1 MDSKEFS
8 KQLIREYD
16 IDVIDGGALRINDA
30 APLPEEVDYNNDDIV
45 NILATKAFQTAEGFY
60 HLIKNNCNVVVPCVS
75 SGARLEMYLALA
87 GLACEIYMKSIVYFE
102 KRHDGKQCR
111 GHKLNELFYLLPDSH
126 KEVIKKEVEDVEAI
140 LPSVGD
146 AFESLR
152 YDYEL
157 NRIHGNYLLL
167 FDLMEVLRTMCD
179 SYPKRIVGEM
189 RYVNGTIS
197 FE

>member
-16 IDVIDGGALRINDA
+16 IDVADSGVLRINDA
-30 APLPEEVDYNNDDIV
+30 SPLPKEVDYNDDDSV
-45 NILATKAFQTAEGFY
+45 SILATKAFKTAEGFY
-60 HLIKNNCNVVVPCVS
+60 HLIKNNCNIAEPSVS

-87 GLACEIYMKSIVYFE
+87 GLTCEIYMKSIIYFE
-102 KRHDGKQCR
+102 KLHDGKQCR
-111 GHKLNELFYLLPDSH
+111 GHKLNDLFNMLPDTH
-126 KEVIKKEVEDVEAI
+126 KEVIKQAFKDVEVI

-146 AFESLR
+146 AFEALR

-167 FDLMEVLRTMCD
+167 FDLMEVLHTMCD
-179 SYPKRIVGEM
+179 SFSKRIVGEM
-189 RYVNGTIS
+189 RYLNGTLS